1 MKEVNHL
8 RKVIDKLK
16 EENDYL
22 AFELGWAKG
31 DYEYVTCPPDM
42 KPLTLEDVKDFL
54 LEDDPD
60 TPFGGIAFAG
70 ETVRDFIE
78 EANGWGEDIT
88 TVEQLNKNLIE
99 CGIKAIRSAKEDHNA

>member
-42 KPLTLEDVKDFL
+42 KPLTLEDVMDFL

-78 EANGWGEDIT
+78 EAEGFTGEKIT
-88 TVEQLNKNLIE
+88 TIEQLNADLIE
-99 CGIKAIRSAKEDHNA
+99 CGIKAIRGGNNAQ